1 MQKTKLGISVGLM
14 GALVYFMGMYAGY
27 LLTVLLVGYVLLFEE
42 NEWLK
47 KAAVKALAIM
57 VCFSLLSTVAYL
69 LPNVISAIS
78 SILSIFGGYWYW
90 EWMSNL
96 ANAVTNILS
105 LLQKLLML
113 VLGLKA
119 LSQSD
124 IAVPVVDKLIEKYM
138 G

>member
-27 LLTVLLVGYVLLFEE
+27 LLTVLLVGYVLFFEE